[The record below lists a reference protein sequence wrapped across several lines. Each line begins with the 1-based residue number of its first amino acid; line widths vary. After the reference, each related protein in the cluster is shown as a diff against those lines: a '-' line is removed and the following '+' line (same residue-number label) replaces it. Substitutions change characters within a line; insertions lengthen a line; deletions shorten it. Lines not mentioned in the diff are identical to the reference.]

1 MLAAQYLSI
10 CVYFLHLSFKHPL
23 DILGKKTKQ
32 NILLFTLVSEVG
44 RAAINIIS
52 LVFETTL
59 HFVSECVS

>member
-23 DILGKKTKQ
+23 DILEKKK
-32 NILLFTLVSEVG
+32 NILLFTLVSGVG
-44 RAAINIIS
+44 RAAINITS